1 MPFRRNWYPNGAGL
15 YAIAGAGF
23 VPAATIVTLGAIPL
37 THTAAATP
45 AAGQFTVNP
54 AGTAISFRLPSPAP
68 AKGNYPVL
76 IQVNGI
82 AASPGW
88 VVVLP

>member
-1 MPFRRNWYPNGAGL
+1 M
-15 YAIAGAGF
+15 
-23 VPAATIVTLGAIPL
+23 
-37 THTAAATP
+37 
-45 AAGQFTVNP
+45 
-54 AGTAISFRLPSPAP
+54 LPSPVP